1 MTIYFDLR
9 TGKISAESNSYT
21 VSVSSLETAGDLPGI
36 FANAPGSRPCGSI
49 EGAQANEAALGE
61 LAKLTNEADHAG
73 LKELVAQR
81 SAAAVYLEALERR
94 KGFEEQLS
102 ELDSKIS
109 SAKNRARAK
118 DPAKSLAAAIEERSL
133 TGTYREISEEQA
145 LLDAQ
150 LAEYRALTAQAA
162 ALSSIIREEQ
172 ERAAGVFLEY
182 SRSEVGDLV
191 EAGTYEIGTAEWHE
205 ARNGGIGG
213 SDVGSIMKVDAAW
226 GSLNY
231 ARTMDGKL
239 GLDPT
244 GGHVD
249 VDRMD
254 FRTAIG
260 RGNGWEEFIRQDFQ
274 DRHPELRVAFCK
286 TSFEGR
292 ECSYRKANF
301 DGLILNADGDVDE
314 IIEIKTG
321 SNLSKWGPVSE
332 GFSAVPEGYRK
343 QVLWYALNARA
354 RGGRVVAVLH
364 DRDYR
369 EYSFS
374 MEDPAIREE
383 VAAIIEA
390 TDSFWSEVLSGRQ
403 QIAAGTY
410 VATSKRRTKD
420 FRKSSQLETASKVL
434 AAYGELSEAQ
444 ALELLRKAISEEAAK
459 LKGELSTKG
468 AQRAVAKAFAS
479 IDPAMR
485 KKPFIGID
493 LETSSASTKTGRII
507 ETGIGRLEPLGKP
520 YLTYSTRHGIPEIAA
535 KGRGVGLTD
544 IHGLTV
550 EDLAGKP
557 RFDDQAEQKK
567 ILAEL
572 TSGTLVAHNASFE
585 DRFLAA
591 HLPGYIEA
599 RASGKI
605 RILDTRRLA
614 ETLMPQTKGSTLEE
628 FAEATGVPYEGEHSA
643 PQDTLM
649 MLRALGRFQNT
660 LHREGAFQRRRAT
673 KEERESSLR
682 NLAER

>member
-9 TGKISAESNSYT
+9 TGKTSAEANSYT
-21 VSVSSLETAGDLPGI
+21 VDVPSLESAGDLPGI

-49 EGAQANEAALGE
+49 ETADENEAALE
-61 LAKLTNEADHAG
+61 RLAELTNKADHAA

-81 SAAAVYLEALERR
+81 SSAPIYLAALEKR
-94 KGFEEQLS
+94 KSFEEQLS

-109 SAKNRARAK
+109 ASKSRARAK

-133 TGTYREISEEQA
+133 TSAYREIFEEQA

-150 LAEYRALTAQAA
+150 LTEYRALTAQAA

-182 SRSEVGDLV
+182 SRNEVGDLV

-213 SDVGSIMKVDAAW
+213 SDVGSIMKVDATW

-231 ARTMDGKL
+231 ARTMEAKL

-274 DRHPELRVAFCK
+274 DRHPDLRVAFCK

-292 ECSYRKANF
+292 ERSYRKANF
-301 DGLILNADGDVDE
+301 DGLILDANGDVDE

-321 SNLSKWGPVSE
+321 SNLSKWGSVSE

-354 RGGRVVAVLH
+354 RGGRVLVVLH
-364 DRDYR
+364 DREYR
-369 EYSFS
+369 EYTFS
-374 MEDPAIREE
+374 MEDPAIIAE
-383 VAAIIEA
+383 VATIIEA
-390 TDSFWSEVLSGRQ
+390 TDAFWEEVLLGRQ
-403 QIAAGTY
+403 RIADGTY
-410 VATSKRRTKD
+410 MAASKRRAKD
-420 FRKSSQLETASKVL
+420 FRKPGQLATAAKVL
-434 AAYGELSEAQ
+434 AAYGELSESQ
-444 ALELLRKAISEEAAK
+444 ALELLRSAIADETAK
-459 LKGELSTKG
+459 LKGDLSAKG

-479 IDPAMR
+479 IDPASR
-485 KKPFIGID
+485 KRPFIGID

-507 ETGIGRLEPLGKP
+507 ETGIGRLEPSGKP

-535 KGRGVGLTD
+535 KGKGVGLTD

-557 RFDDQAEQKK
+557 RFDDPIEQKK

-599 RASGKI
+599 RAAGKI

-614 ETLMPQTKGSTLEE
+614 EALMPQTDGATLEE

-660 LHREGAFQRRRAT
+660 LHREGAFQRRRVT
-673 KEERESSLR
+673 KEERESALR